1 MIRVGIT
8 PFISDNSLDTPGIS
22 KIKGARGDALVQA
35 YKKAH
40 GDCTI
45 LAFSRGKDSIA
56 TALALCGRIDVVPF
70 TYIHVD
76 GLSFV
81 EESLAYYEKHL
92 FGRRI
97 ARFPHGLVYHL
108 FDIGAY
114 QPIKNWQI
122 YFASKLGDPI
132 EGMMGMSYYGN
143 IVRKELIADEG
154 IKTNA
159 LIALGVQASDSPQ
172 RWLSFQRHGAI
183 RAKQGAWYPIWN
195 YARDRL
201 LGEIQCSGLKLPVD
215 YHLFGKSFD
224 GIKYE
229 YLVPLKRERPDDYR
243 KIIER
248 FPYAEAEVWKYERWC
263 K

>member
-1 MIRVGIT
+1 MRKAA
-8 PFISDNSLDTPGIS
+8 PFVSDSSLDTPGIA

-35 YKKAH
+35 YKQAH
-40 GDCTI
+40 GPVT
-45 LAFSRGKDSIA
+45 LLGFSRGKDSVA
-56 TALALCGRIDVVPF
+56 TALALRDRIEIVPF
-70 TYIHVD
+70 TYVIVD
-76 GLSFV
+76 GLSFI
-81 EESLAYYEKHL
+81 EESLAYFEKHL

-97 ARFPHGLVYHL
+97 ARFPDGGVYHWL
-108 FDIGAY
+108 DIGAY
-114 QPIKNWQI
+114 QPVRNWEV
-122 YFASKLGDPI
+122 YFASGLGDPVAGTN
-132 EGMMGMSYYGN
+132 GMANYGN
-143 IVRKELIADEG
+143 IVRRELMADEG

-172 RWLSFQRHGAI
+172 RWLSFQRHGPI
-183 RAKQGAWYPIWN
+183 RGKQGAWYPIWN

-201 LGEIQCSGLKLPVD
+201 LGEIERAGIKLPID

-224 GIKYE
+224 GINYQ

-248 FPYAEAEVWKYERWC
+248 FPLAEVEVWKYERWS